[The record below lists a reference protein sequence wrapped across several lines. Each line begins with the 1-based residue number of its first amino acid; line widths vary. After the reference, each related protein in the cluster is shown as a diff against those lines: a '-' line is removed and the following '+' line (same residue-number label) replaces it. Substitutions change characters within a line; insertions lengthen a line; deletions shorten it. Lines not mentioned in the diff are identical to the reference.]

1 MDKAS
6 GGIPGWPAK
15 PRRDNRGKPNRP
27 RLTLLPGFHTRMTTC
42 PGEKTVC
49 SGLRYESRRSEARP
63 PLVRERKRAET
74 LGDALSCPTFSSVIL
89 SRFHPSRQTTHM
101 AETSECLSS
110 CRSFSAAQATGGTIH
125 PDGTHFNWFNTCS
138 SIRSLGGVLSRAVCG
153 GVGAAC
159 VGCAE
164 CSERDLTHWPSTVSG
179 CSGRTLPTYGT
190 GEGRGV

>member
-1 MDKAS
+1 VDKAS

-15 PRRDNRGKPNRP
+15 PRRDNHDKTNRP

-49 SGLRYESRRSEARP
+49 SGLRYESRRSESRP

-74 LGDALSCPTFSSVIL
+74 LFDALSCPSFSSVIL
-89 SRFHPSRQTTHM
+89 SRIHPSRQTAHATEASEHLS
-101 AETSECLSS
+101 TS
-110 CRSFSAAQATGGTIH
+110 RSFSAVQTTEGTIH
-125 PDGTHFNWFNTCS
+125 PDGTHFNWLNTCS

-153 GVGAAC
+153 GVGAAYG
-159 VGCAE
+159 GCAE
-164 CSERDLTHWPSTVSG
+164 CSGHALTGSPSIVSG